1 MAPDHEGESH
11 GFPMITAERD
21 GRAKRPTRDPR
32 SMPEA
37 LTAFKLAV
45 AFTKLALGVRRAWLV
60 ATVVK
65 ARARFSSRQF
75 PKN

>member
-1 MAPDHEGESH
+1 
-11 GFPMITAERD
+11 
-21 GRAKRPTRDPR
+21 
-32 SMPEA
+32 MPEA